1 MAYYEVRIAH
11 LIRFL
16 SSFTTLNE
24 KEVYYTRA
32 VCLRNEK
39 SYFPYIGVDIQMEA
53 ISKCWFVAPLNIGL
67 ALIQIGTNIP
77 TFCESTLPFNSR
89 TKIPTFISILHNR
102 IFWIALGLFA
112 RYSVMRKMKIMLM
125 NPDEIL
131 VLLSTSVIVCKNFVW
146 YTGVLKSTYT
156 YHLAFLIMQ
165 APVFTSVLL

>member
-16 SSFTTLNE
+16 SSFMTSNE

-67 ALIQIGTNIP
+67 ALIQIGTNVPILESANRRYLLIP
-77 TFCESTLPFNSR
+77 G
-89 TKIPTFISILHNR
+89 TKNTNI
-102 IFWIALGLFA
+102 
-112 RYSVMRKMKIMLM
+112 
-125 NPDEIL
+125 
-131 VLLSTSVIVCKNFVW
+131 NFD
-146 YTGVLKSTYT
+146 
-156 YHLAFLIMQ
+156 LAQSHFLDCSGICT
-165 APVFTSVLL
+165 VFSNA